1 METRNCRL
9 LGHLD
14 IPGGGQ
20 VVVQGGYVYIDHLK
34 APLGTSIVDVSD
46 PQASAPVSN
55 TEVPQGTHSH
65 KVRVRGDIMMVNVER
80 TSNDVYVD
88 ERGLVYLIDR
98 HAGLDIL
105 EFSGGWN

>member
-1 METRNCRL
+1 MEARNCKL

-46 PQASAPVSN
+46 PKHPRLYPIPKSRRGHTITRSACAAISWWL
-55 TEVPQGTHSH
+55 
-65 KVRVRGDIMMVNVER
+65 
-80 TSNDVYVD
+80 TSNA
-88 ERGLVYLIDR
+88 R
-98 HAGLDIL
+98 AMM
-105 EFSGGWN
+105 FTSMSGGLFISSTDMLA

>member
-20 VVVQGGYVYIDHLK
+20 VVVQGGYVY
-34 APLGTSIVDVSD
+34 P
-46 PQASAPVSN
+46 
-55 TEVPQGTHSH
+55 
-65 KVRVRGDIMMVNVER
+65 
-80 TSNDVYVD
+80 VD